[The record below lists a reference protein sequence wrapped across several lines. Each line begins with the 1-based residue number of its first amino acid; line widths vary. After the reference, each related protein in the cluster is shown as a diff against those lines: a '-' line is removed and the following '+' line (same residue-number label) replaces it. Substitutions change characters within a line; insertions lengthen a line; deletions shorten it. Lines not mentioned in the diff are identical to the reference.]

1 MLSPPVGSQVVGMCT
16 EPWGERH
23 PFLVVLQEDR
33 RTFSLVAPVGESVP
47 PRLSPRASG
56 EVAFAA
62 VSHALPLL
70 AWLTVTGE
78 VGVWNFQQQTLVY
91 RSAPGGA
98 S

>member
-1 MLSPPVGSQVVGMCT
+1 MCT
-16 EPWGERH
+16 DPWGERQ
-23 PFLVVLQEDR
+23 PLLVVLQEDR
-33 RTFSLVAPVGESVP
+33 RTFSFVAPPGQTLS

-78 VGVWNFQQQTLVY
+78 VGVWNFQQQALVY